1 MPPRLIKVGV
11 RQVKALKAYGRI
23 GEPELA
29 QEPSGA
35 AADVEE
41 RDLALVASV
50 HELSDR
56 AQCRAPHGAGSA
68 HEQGF
73 NLHVIKACRAL
84 RKVTAGLEMKVLSVV
99 VGNGAGGS
107 LGFDGCDLAVGPT
120 PGGAGKIG

>member
-11 RQVKALKAYGRI
+11 RQVQTLKAYGWIR
-23 GEPELA
+23 EPELA

-41 RDLALVASV
+41 SDLALVASA

-56 AQCRAPHGAGSA
+56 AQCRAPHGTGGA

-73 NLHVIKACRAL
+73 DLHVIKACRAL
-84 RKVTAGLEMKVLSVV
+84 RKVTAGLKMEILGVV
-99 VGNGAGGS
+99 VGDATGGS
-107 LGFDGCDLAVGPT
+107 FGLGGCDMMVGPT
-120 PGGAGKIG
+120 PGGPG